1 MFELSFKKPILA
13 AMWGKD
19 FRGSRGEVRELEERP
34 LWPRGCGKQWSDL
47 GYNLKTGLDNVPEEG
62 KRRLK
67 DVFWDLGLRPVSMH
81 GDVSVPSCCA
91 FIHRVAFEEM
101 SGRQVLI

>member
-67 DVFWDLGLRPVSMH
+67 DVFWDLGLRPVSYL
-81 GDVSVPSCCA
+81 
-91 FIHRVAFEEM
+91 FESYFSEK
-101 SGRQVLI
+101 VT